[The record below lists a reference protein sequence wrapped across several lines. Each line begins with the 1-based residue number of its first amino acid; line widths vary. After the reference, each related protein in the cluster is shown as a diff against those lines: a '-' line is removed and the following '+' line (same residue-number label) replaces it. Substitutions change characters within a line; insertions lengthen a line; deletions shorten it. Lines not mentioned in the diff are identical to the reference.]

1 MKVWQ
6 FYKEL
11 SIGTAKP
18 SFKELSL
25 VEYYFVNS
33 HSILE
38 SPVTSADFMK
48 VGRVKIKEL
57 FNAGHSTIIVSG
69 GSGMYIDALIDG
81 LHASPNNE
89 EIRTCLHKEW
99 KDLGLTSLLNELKLK
114 DTETRMISRLLRTR
128 AGFFLSIR
136 L

>member
-1 MKVWQ
+1 MNKIIIIQGPTASGKSSLALELAQKLKAPIISADSRQ

-33 HSILE
+33 QSILE

-57 FNAGHSTIIVSG
+57 FTAGHSTIIVSG

-89 EIRTCLHKEW
+89 EIRT
-99 KDLGLTSLLNELKLK
+99 
-114 DTETRMISRLLRTR
+114 R